1 MHESV
6 IYIRYDFPRLKYV
19 NIYWWRSIRR
29 KEMYETPLFITE
41 APKMTKICGVASS
54 KASAPDMLTER
65 SDLRISAKVSSDEPV
80 FRKEKTEQ
88 DKHKK
93 LVFSLLQLSNDTNKS
108 LRKI

>member
-1 MHESV
+1 
-6 IYIRYDFPRLKYV
+6 
-19 NIYWWRSIRR
+19 
-29 KEMYETPLFITE
+29 
-41 APKMTKICGVASS
+41 MTKICGVASS

>member
-1 MHESV
+1 
-6 IYIRYDFPRLKYV
+6 
-19 NIYWWRSIRR
+19 
-29 KEMYETPLFITE
+29 
-41 APKMTKICGVASS
+41 
-54 KASAPDMLTER
+54 MLTER